1 MPEVNQEI
9 NQKVINI
16 IVEKLAVE
24 PSSVT
29 LDANL
34 STDLGADSLDVVEL
48 ILEFER
54 VFNITIPED
63 QAEHIKTVGQVVA
76 FLETKV
82 AKPKA
87 KA

>member
-29 LDANL
+29 LDADL
-34 STDLGADSLDVVEL
+34 STDLGADSLDIVEL

-82 AKPKA
+82 AKPKT